1 MPIDPAIAT
10 GTAYDDLNASWRHD
24 DVILYHLGVGA
35 GADPTD
41 DRELEYVNER
51 YLKVLPTYS
60 VIPGFA
66 GVRPAL
72 QGPGLDYHLA
82 AMLHGEQELVVHAPL
97 PPEASVI
104 TTPVVEA
111 VFDKGNAAVIV
122 LRADTRLAEDGSP
135 LSTNRFRLF
144 VRGEGGF
151 GGDSGPTAEPWE
163 PHGAPL
169 LEMNVTTLPQ
179 QAAIYRLCGDRN
191 PLHIDPKF
199 AARAGFD
206 RPILH
211 GLCTYGIT
219 CKAIVDSL
227 LDGDPRAVTSWAC
240 RFSGS
245 VYPGESLVIQAWK
258 DEDRFLV
265 EAKVKERDVAALTHG
280 VLRFS

>member
-1 MPIDPAIAT
+1 MPINPALAT
-10 GTAYDDLNASWRHD
+10 ETTYDDVHASWGPD
-24 DVILYHLGVGA
+24 NVILYHLGVGA
-35 GADPTD
+35 GADPTNTK
-41 DRELEYVNER
+41 ELEYVNER

-60 VIPGFA
+60 VIPDFE

-72 QGPGLDYHLA
+72 QGPGLDYQLA
-82 AMLHGEQELVVHAPL
+82 AMLHGEQQLVVHAPL

-104 TTPVVEA
+104 TTPTVEA
-111 VFDKGNAAVIV
+111 VYDKGKSAVIV
-122 LRADTRLAEDGSP
+122 LRADTRLADDDSP

-163 PHGAPL
+163 PVGDPL
-169 LEMNVTTLPQ
+169 LQLEVQTLPQ
-179 QAAIYRLCGDRN
+179 QAAIYRLSGDRN

-199 AARAGFD
+199 ATRAGFD

-219 CKAIVDSL
+219 CKSIVDSL

-245 VYPGESLVIQAWK
+245 VYPGESLMIQAWK
-258 DEDRFLV
+258 DQDRYLV
-265 EAKVKERDVAALTHG
+265 EARVKERDVAALTHG
-280 VLRFS
+280 VLEFA

>member
-10 GTAYDDLNASWRHD
+10 GTAYPDLTSSWRQD

-60 VIPGFA
+60 VIPGFE

-179 QAAIYRLCGDRN
+179 QAAIYRLSGDRN

-227 LDGDPRAVTSWAC
+227 LDGDPRAVSTWSC

-258 DEDRFLV
+258 DDDRFLV
-265 EAKVKERDVAALTHG
+265 EARVKQRDVAALTHG
-280 VLRFS
+280 ILRFA